1 MPKTS
6 KTKTVKTE
14 VQQPQSEVI
23 LQKPLDRDDIVFQK
37 LMQNFSKLAKY
48 IKKDLNK
55 NRQTAFMFTKNFN
68 KDTVMTWMQNP
79 SKYTKQLRNLSRFL
93 YDESLHYK
101 RVIQYFA
108 NFPTFDYVVELSGIT
123 DFSSLNEKIVEEK
136 YLDTLVYLE
145 NMNIKHEFSK
155 AHEIAWRD
163 DIFFGYEWETTKSY
177 YIQHLDPD
185 YCDITAYEDGV
196 PVVSF
201 DFSYFKKDGEALERF
216 APEFTQK
223 YELYKKDSKNFR
235 WQELD
240 SNKTVVIKI
249 NETVDYPIPPL
260 AGLFFE
266 VTDIYDYK
274 ALKKART
281 ELENYLLL
289 VFQIPY
295 MDKSDKAND
304 FALTMDNAIK
314 YFNMA
319 MANMPDEVGGLISPF
334 ENVESIKVERQ
345 DKTQDTVQ
353 QAEDSLYNTAG
364 VPKLIFNSDNASG
377 AALTK
382 SVKFD
387 SFVAFRILRQ
397 IERHINKRLKNKN
410 KKIYFRIEFL
420 NITEDDRKDQVTMYK
435 DGATLGVPCKLR
447 LAAAMG
453 LSPMAVISNNYLEQK
468 VLKIKDEW
476 IPLSSSYQ
484 SGGNGVGSPQK
495 DEDDLE
501 PSSEVGRELDTNN
514 PDNRA

>member
-6 KTKTVKTE
+6 GIETVKTE
-14 VQQPQSEVI
+14 VQQSQSEVI
-23 LQKPLDRDDIVFQK
+23 SQKPLDKDDVIFQK

-48 IKKDLNK
+48 IKKDLNNSK
-55 NRQTAFMFTKNFN
+55 QTASMFTKNFN

-101 RVIQYFA
+101 RIVQYFA
-108 NFPTFDYVVELSGIT
+108 SFLTFDYVVELSGIT
-123 DFSSLNEKIVEEK
+123 DFSALKEDEVEKK
-136 YLDTLVYLE
+136 YLETLVYLD

-163 DIFFGYEWETTKSY
+163 DTFFGYEWETTKSY

-201 DFSYFKKDGEALERF
+201 DFSCFRRDEEALERY

-223 YELYKKDSKNFR
+223 YNLYKSDTKNFR

-240 SNKTVVIKI
+240 SNKTVVIKV

-266 VTDIYDYK
+266 VADIYDYK

-295 MDKSDKAND
+295 RKSSDDANA
-304 FALTMDNAIK
+304 FALSMDNAIT

-319 MANMPDEVGGLISPF
+319 MENMPDGVGGLISPF
-334 ENVESIKVERQ
+334 DKVEPVKVERQ
-345 DKTQDTVQ
+345 DRVQDMVSE
-353 QAEDSLYNTAG
+353 AEDTLYNSAG
-364 VPKLIFNSDNASG
+364 VSKLIFNSDNASG

-387 SFVAFRILRQ
+387 SFVVFKNLRQ
-397 IERHINKRLKNKN
+397 VERHINKRLKNKN

-420 NITEDDRKDQVTMYK
+420 NITEDDRKEQVDMYK
-435 DGATLGVPCKLR
+435 NGATLGVPCKFK

-453 LSPMAVISNNYLEQK
+453 LSPMSVIANNYLEQK
-468 VLKIKDEW
+468 VLKISEEW

-484 SGGNGVGSPQK
+484 TSENGVGKPQN

-514 PDNRA
+514 PDNRV

>member
-1 MPKTS
+1 MS
-6 KTKTVKTE
+6 ENVNQANN
-14 VQQPQSEVI
+14 QQPEVI
-23 LQKPLDRDDIVFQK
+23 AQKPLSHDDLTFQK
-37 LMQNFSKLAKY
+37 LLQNFSKLSKY
-48 IKKDLNK
+48 IKKDLNNNK
-55 NRQTAFMFTKNFN
+55 NTASLFTKNFN
-68 KDTVMTWMQNP
+68 KETVMTWMQNP
-79 SKYTKQLRNLSRFL
+79 ARYTKQLRNLSRFL

-101 RVIQYFA
+101 RIVQYFA
-108 NFPTFDYVVELSGIT
+108 SFLTFDYVVELYRIT
-123 DFSSLNEKIVEEK
+123 DFSSLNEKIVEKK
-136 YLDTLVYLE
+136 YLETLNFLD
-145 NMNIKHEFSK
+145 NMNIKHEFGK

-177 YIQHLDPD
+177 YIQQLDPD

-201 DFSYFKKDGEALERF
+201 DFSYFRKDVDALLRY
-216 APEFTQK
+216 PSEFTQK
-223 YELYKKDSKNFR
+223 YELYKSNTKEFK

-240 SNKTVVIKI
+240 SYKTVVIKI
-249 NETVDYPIPPL
+249 NEIVDYPIPPL

-266 VTDIYDYK
+266 VTDIYDYRE
-274 ALKKART
+274 LKKART

-289 VFQIPY
+289 VFKIPY
-295 MDKSDKAND
+295 LKDPQTANA

-314 YFNMA
+314 YFDMA
-319 MANMPDEVGGLISPF
+319 MENMPDQVGGLLSPF
-334 ENVESIKVERQ
+334 EAAEAVKVERQ

-382 SVKFD
+382 SVEFD
-387 SFVAFRILRQ
+387 SFISFKILRQ
-397 IERHINKRLKNKN
+397 IERHINKRLKRKN
-410 KKIYFRIEFL
+410 KLIYFRIEFL
-420 NITEDDRKDQVTMYK
+420 NITEDNRKDQVAMYK
-435 DGATLGVPCKLR
+435 DGATLGVPCKLK

-453 LSPMAVISNNYLEQK
+453 LSPMSVIANNYLEQK
-468 VLKIKDEW
+468 VLKISEEW

-484 SGGNGVGSPQK
+484 TGEDGAGRPQN

-514 PDNRA
+514 PDNRT